1 MNKNE
6 YLVTLMDED
15 ITLLQ
20 TATGQMIK
28 TGNDVEWAIRVLVEN
43 FIGRNVKEKELQRLI
58 LYLKIQK
65 EVISNPFK
73 KMKIR
78 RHIAYLEE
86 LAPENFIKRLSERIF
101 KLQYIGQITDWEKRY
116 LNAINEIAKTFT

>member
-6 YLVTLMDED
+6 FMVTLTDEE

-43 FIGRNVKEKELQRLI
+43 FIGRNDKEKELQRLI
-58 LYLKIQK
+58 LYLKIQQ
-65 EVISNPFK
+65 EVISNPLK
-73 KMKIR
+73 KMKMR

-86 LAPENFIKRLSERIF
+86 LEPEDFIKRLSERIF
-101 KLQYIGQITDWEKRY
+101 ELQYDGQIAHWEKRY
-116 LNAINEIAKTFT
+116 LNEINGIAKTLT